1 MFKHIGEKKNLI
13 RNFTP
18 SWFASVMGTGILALT
33 SLFYSEFIP
42 WLKIVAEVL
51 FYFNISLFCFLLI
64 PWTLRWIFFRNEA
77 VEDLIHPITS
87 NFYPTIA
94 VGLLVLSAD
103 TIVIGKNAQIGTILW
118 VIAAI
123 TTIFFSVEILY
134 IMFTGKHVNIEH
146 ISPAWFIPPVGLIVI
161 PIPGSFLMPLYTG
174 LFHDF
179 IVFINIMSWGA
190 GFFLYLAILSIT
202 MYRFILYEPL
212 PNTLYPTVWINLGP
226 IGAGTTALINI
237 VKNCTLISE
246 YQSLEI
252 FGFFLWG
259 FGIWWVIMA
268 LALMV
273 RYLKKVKL
281 PYAMSWWAYTF
292 PLGAY
297 VAATHSIS
305 TVFAFKL
312 IDYIGFALYWLLVL
326 FWSATFVMTLINSL
340 NGKNFAPKPKSKT
353 LVKKE
358 NDEVKNPSL
367 L

>member
-1 MFKHIGEKKNLI
+1 MFEYIGEKKNFI

-42 WLKIVAEVL
+42 WLNIVAEIL
-51 FYFNISLFCFLLI
+51 FYFNIALFCFLLI
-64 PWTLRWIFFRNEA
+64 PWTLRWIFFRKEA
-77 VEDLIHPITS
+77 VADLIHPITS

-103 TIVIGKNAQIGTILW
+103 TIVIGKETVIGTILW
-118 VIAAI
+118 LIAAI
-123 TTIFFSVEILY
+123 ATIYFSVEILY
-134 IMFTGKHVNIEH
+134 IMFTRKHVTIEH

-161 PIPGSFLMPLYTG
+161 PIPGSLVMCLYSG
-174 LFHDF
+174 LFHDLL
-179 IVFINIMSWGA
+179 VFINIMSWGA

-202 MYRFILYEPL
+202 MYRFILHEPL

-237 VKNCTLISE
+237 VTHCTLISE
-246 YQSLEI
+246 YQALEI

-273 RYLKKVKL
+273 RYIKKVKI

-305 TVFAFKL
+305 TIFSFKL

-326 FWSATFVMTLINSL
+326 FWTLTFILTLINTL
-340 NGKNFAPKPKSKT
+340 NGKNFAPKPK
-353 LVKKE
+353 VKKE
-358 NDEVKNPSL
+358 VIEEIP
-367 L
+367 